1 MLKYAETAYLIST
14 KRPSSFV
21 HTRNDFKV
29 IKELLA
35 KGAVV
40 ESLDLKE
47 APDILAQAGLTTLA
61 LTIPDQYTVY
71 GIPICVFNGDSVNFC
86 CAEIVNAYE
95 DTKIRCSRRK
105 SLGDLPRS
113 SWMLQILPRSVPQVI
128 EYVFL
133 HSFIESF
140 IGFFVCS
147 FVHPF
152 RLFIPE
158 IVESLVSGAFIAACS
173 R

>member
-1 MLKYAETAYLIST
+1 MKRNLLCQHLQHCMFVQCLFLPRFLGAYVTLLKYAETTYPIST

-71 GIPICVFNGDSVNFC
+71 MVYLYMCFQ
-86 CAEIVNAYE
+86 
-95 DTKIRCSRRK
+95 
-105 SLGDLPRS
+105 
-113 SWMLQILPRSVPQVI
+113 W
-128 EYVFL
+128 
-133 HSFIESF
+133 
-140 IGFFVCS
+140 
-147 FVHPF
+147 
-152 RLFIPE
+152 RLSE
-158 IVESLVSGAFIAACS
+158 LLLCGNCECL
-173 R
+173 